1 MSSMTLT
8 YTELFLTY
16 NLDFLL
22 NMVESLRQKSGY
34 VPFLDLEFKS
44 ADFIKVITDN
54 LDFIELVDEDDHDN
68 NDHDSE
74 YYNYET

>member
-1 MSSMTLT
+1 MTLT

-16 NLDFLL
+16 NLDFFL

-54 LDFIELVDEDDHDN
+54 IDFIELVDEDDHDN

>member
-1 MSSMTLT
+1 MTLT

>member
-1 MSSMTLT
+1 MSSMVLT

-22 NMVESLRQKSGY
+22 NLVESLRQKSGY
-34 VPFLDLEFKS
+34 VPFLDLEFES
-44 ADFIKVITDN
+44 ADFVKVITDN
-54 LDFIELVDEDDHDN
+54 IDFIELVVEDDHDHH
-68 NDHDSE
+68 DHDTE